1 MRAGLGQAPSRPD
14 ASAQVIAVPARR
26 RSPAAARCKAAGSP
40 QVRHWLRIHGCGPLL
55 PVPFVL
61 VPPSAVDVPGERG
74 ETRIYREFVYR
85 SVTGL

>member
-14 ASAQVIAVPARR
+14 TSAQVIAAPARR
-26 RSPAAARCKAAGSP
+26 RSPVAARCRAAGS
-40 QVRHWLRIHGCGPLL
+40 QQGRHWLNIPGCGPLL
-55 PVPFVL
+55 PVPFAL
-61 VPPSAVDVPGERG
+61 MPPSVGDVPGERG